1 MYNYKLIS
9 FGRKIL
15 SSDQFV
21 ISAFIE
27 LTAAYTSC
35 QFLMQ
40 LLCCITC
47 SVISGSLG
55 WYLYTD
61 KHFEG
66 NTKCVSFAHRIIQ
79 STEMKL
85 KYLQP

>member
-1 MYNYKLIS
+1 MIS
-9 FGRKIL
+9 
-15 SSDQFV
+15 DHCV

-27 LTAAYTSC
+27 LTAAYASC
-35 QFLMQ
+35 QFLMQLMQ

-55 WYLYTD
+55 WYLYTR

-66 NTKCVSFAHRIIQ
+66 NTKCPSFAHRIIQ

-85 KYLQP
+85 KQLQP